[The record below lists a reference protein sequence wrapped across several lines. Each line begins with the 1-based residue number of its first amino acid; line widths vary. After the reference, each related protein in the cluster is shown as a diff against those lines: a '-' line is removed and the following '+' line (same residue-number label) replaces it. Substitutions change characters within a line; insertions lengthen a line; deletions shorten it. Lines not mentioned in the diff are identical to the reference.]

1 MILIV
6 KTKAKLNYAWSNRV
20 DAGFIGTFDG
30 AGHVL
35 YNVNSSAGGVFNC
48 VGETGLIKNVSFVNM
63 VGTSHAV
70 ANEFRGTIDNVMVTS
85 ETKTDTCLMSVNAL
99 VSNSFFIYK
108 GEKSRV
114 VGTIFDSTVSLI
126 NVYAITL
133 GTPLNNLSIDMTG
146 SILETSM
153 LDLKQALAVV
163 NYEETGFDMNIWTT
177 YQNLPVFKEYLP
189 VAQSTFEVT
198 CDTSELIAGQVAQIK
213 SNILGTTYEA
223 SENDEHVSVTED
235 GQVSVVLGAPSS
247 FSVLAT
253 SPYGTTKTVEFSF
266 DNTETNDRTDINLG
280 DIDLSVASATLNFE
294 NVDGTVDAIAFN
306 GNSKTTSFS
315 ATATSV
321 TFDTDVVPTTI
332 MGDSELWIYTTTSEG
347 YKKIY
352 RYSVCV
358 VTKVLNTLD
367 DIKGLYAASGNIGG
381 HYVLGADIDGSSLN
395 GFKILE
401 GYTQEFYATL
411 DGRGH
416 ILNNF
421 NVNDLGLFRGTF
433 NGAIIKNIGF
443 VNLRSAATTHKRPL
457 GCTATSKPVLFD
469 NVFVDSPN
477 TVQFIA
483 GPLSAGHNVK
493 NCVVYMPSAQKI
505 CDSASGNIFLNNYFI
520 GPFASSGLTAPSH
533 ATKEAFLADLESEN
547 ISLTGSFSYEN
558 GHLYFAGHEV
568 L

>member
-1 MILIV
+1 
-6 KTKAKLNYAWSNRV
+6 
-20 DAGFIGTFDG
+20 
-30 AGHVL
+30 
-35 YNVNSSAGGVFNC
+35 
-48 VGETGLIKNVSFVNM
+48 M
-63 VGTSHAV
+63 VA
-70 ANEFRGTIDNVMVTS
+70 
-85 ETKTDTCLMSVNAL
+85 
-99 VSNSFFIYK
+99 
-108 GEKSRV
+108 
-114 VGTIFDSTVSLI
+114 
-126 NVYAITL
+126 
-133 GTPLNNLSIDMTG
+133 
-146 SILETSM
+146 
-153 LDLKQALAVV
+153 
-163 NYEETGFDMNIWTT
+163 
-177 YQNLPVFKEYLP
+177 
-189 VAQSTFEVT
+189 
-198 CDTSELIAGQVAQIK
+198 
-213 SNILGTTYEA
+213 
-223 SENDEHVSVTED
+223 
-235 GQVSVVLGAPSS
+235 
-247 FSVLAT
+247 
-253 SPYGTTKTVEFSF
+253 F

-381 HYVLGADIDGSSLN
+381 HFVLGADIDGSSLN

-401 GYTQEFYATL
+401 GYTQEFCATL

-443 VNLRSAATTHKRPL
+443 VNLRSAATQHKRPL

-469 NVFVDSPN
+469 NVFVDVVNYRCQRVWIWCYIEIECTSE
-477 TVQFIA
+477 I
-483 GPLSAGHNVK
+483 
-493 NCVVYMPSAQKI
+493 VVYAVCQHK
-505 CDSASGNIFLNNYFI
+505 LN
-520 GPFASSGLTAPSH
+520 L
-533 ATKEAFLADLESEN
+533 
-547 ISLTGSFSYEN
+547 
-558 GHLYFAGHEV
+558 
-568 L
+568 